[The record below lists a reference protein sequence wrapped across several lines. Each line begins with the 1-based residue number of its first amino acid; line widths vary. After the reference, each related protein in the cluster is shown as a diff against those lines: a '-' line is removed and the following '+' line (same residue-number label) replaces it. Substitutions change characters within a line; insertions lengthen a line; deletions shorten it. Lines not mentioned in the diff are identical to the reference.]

1 MQNKSR
7 LLGCLDVKGFTL
19 IELLVVVL
27 IIGILAA
34 VALPQYQKAVWKSR
48 AMQLITAAKSVN
60 TAQNAYYMA
69 NNMYSKSFEELD
81 LDFGSLTPAATA
93 PLNVTLPS
101 TDAVRKNDMF
111 FVALNQ
117 STATNGFSIT
127 TALFSTGPYKW
138 DGFMF
143 VQNDPANVLEK
154 KLYCVELQG
163 NSDSGFFCNKLFKT
177 NTLAATQWSFRFYEM
192 P

>member
-1 MQNKSR
+1 MQKER
-7 LLGCLDVKGFTL
+7 CLLGYLDAKAFTL

-27 IIGILAA
+27 IIGVLAS

-48 AMQLITAAKSVN
+48 AMQLITAVKSVN
-60 TAQNAYYMA
+60 TAQTAYYMA
-69 NNMYSKSFEELD
+69 NNTYANSFSELD
-81 LDFGSLTPAATA
+81 IDFGSLTPAATA
-93 PLNVTLPS
+93 PLNVTLAS

-111 FVALNQ
+111 FVALNN
-117 STATNGFSIT
+117 STTGAFSLS
-127 TALFSTGPYKW
+127 TALFSAGPYKN

-143 VQNDPANVLEK
+143 VQKDSNDVLEK

-163 NSDSGFFCNKLFKT
+163 NADPGTFCSKVFKAS
-177 NTLAATQWSFRFYEM
+177 TLVGTQMSFRFYEM